1 MKHLFVPLLLLT
13 GLQAVAQQSPAKFTL
28 DVRYLI
34 SLPDG
39 YSTDST
45 GKWPLLIFLHGSG
58 ESGTNLDKVKAHGP
72 PKLVEAGKK
81 FPVIIVSPQSDF
93 GGWDAGILQRLI
105 HDLKTRY
112 RVDADR
118 VYMTGLSMGGYGTW
132 EYASRFAGDLA
143 AIVPICGGGRPE
155 DAWKMRYLPT
165 WCFHG
170 GKDNVVLPS
179 QSADMI
185 NALKPYQPGVKFT
198 VYPDAGHDSWTEAYN
213 SDSLWTWLLAQRRH
227 EFKPVPVAPAILAK
241 HAGIYV
247 RGERDTVVITPAE
260 NSLQLQAGRGKETLK
275 PASETVFYWM
285 EKTPVDIIF
294 NKEGFLFRG
303 RLQEQY
309 KKVK

>member
-1 MKHLFVPLLLLT
+1 MKHLFVPLLLLI
-13 GLQAVAQQSPAKFTL
+13 GLSAVAQQSPAKFSL
-28 DVRYLI
+28 DVRYLL

-39 YSTDST
+39 YDADST
-45 GKWPLLIFLHGSG
+45 RKWPLLIFLHGSG
-58 ESGTNLDKVKAHGP
+58 ESGIDLDKVKVHGP

-81 FPVIIVSPQSDF
+81 FPLIIVSPQSDF

-105 HDLKTRY
+105 LDLKTHY

-185 NALKPYQPGVKFT
+185 NALKPFQPGVKFT

-227 EFKPVPVAPAILAK
+227 EFKPATVAPATLAK
-241 HAGIYV
+241 YAGVYV
-247 RGERDTVVITPAE
+247 RSGRDTVVITPAE
-260 NSLQLQAGRGKETLK
+260 NALQLQAGRGKELLK

-285 EKTPVDIIF
+285 DKAPVDIIF

-303 RLQEQY
+303 WQLEQY